1 MDRLPGNHQ
10 EAESHSQDFDKIEL
24 SMPLLP
30 SRMKLTVV
38 DNLTSYLGDKNP
50 FSHPFDPKTDNLW
63 LLDNTAWQSPRFPH
77 RWHAEFV
84 AAYFLKNSGADIPD
98 AVANIAEKLGIA
110 KGDAAEDRIQERL
123 QLFAETILPA
133 RTVVIDFDV
142 DQRGNLI
149 KLGPGGRNGMSAD
162 ERTLATGMYGDGDRI
177 ASRPKVG
184 TGALHETM
192 TTYFAQPE
200 GWAIISDID
209 DTIKTTLTP
218 DPLGILRTTFVD
230 VPHAI
235 EGMPEL
241 YKEIDSRLKPTW
253 FYLSASP
260 YNLYPFLR
268 AFLRQYYP
276 PGTTILRDASWMN
289 LAGILTSLTKG
300 TQSYKVSRCEKV
312 HDWFPRRKMVCI
324 GDSTQTDPE
333 TYGDI
338 CRKFPGWVKAVY
350 IRKVEDVAQMKS
362 TDKNEDQRFEKAF
375 RGVDR
380 SIWRTF
386 VEPQELRDAIEGLGR
401 KA

>member
-1 MDRLPGNHQ
+1 MARLAPENHQ
-10 EAESHSQDFDKIEL
+10 ERESHGLDFDKIEL
-24 SMPLLP
+24 SMPSLP
-30 SRMKLTVV
+30 ARGKFTLV
-38 DNLTSYLGDKNP
+38 DNLTSYLGPKNP
-50 FSHPFDPKTDNLW
+50 FAHPFDPKTESLW
-63 LLDNTAWQSPRFPH
+63 LLDNTAYQSPRFPH

-84 AAYFLKNSGADIPD
+84 AAYFLKNSGSEIPD

-110 KGDAAEDRIQERL
+110 KGDAAEDRIQDRL
-123 QLFAETILPA
+123 QLFADTILPA
-133 RTVVIDFDV
+133 RTVLLDFDV
-142 DQRGNLI
+142 DKAGNVI
-149 KLGPGGRNGMSAD
+149 KLGPGGRNGISAED
-162 ERTLATGMYGDGDRI
+162 KTIAAGTYRDGDRI
-177 ASRPKVG
+177 ISRPRVG
-184 TGALHETM
+184 TGAPSERM
-192 TTYFAQPE
+192 VTYFAEPE

-230 VPHAI
+230 IPHAI

-241 YKEIDSRLKPTW
+241 YKHLHARLKPTW

-268 AFLRQYYP
+268 EFLHQYYP

-312 HDWFPRRKMVCI
+312 HTWLPNRKMVCI

-338 CRKFPGWVKAVY
+338 CRMFPGWVKAVY
-350 IRKVEDVAQMKS
+350 IRKVEDVAQMKG
-362 TDKNEDQRFEKAF
+362 TDKNEDERFEKAF
-375 RGVDR
+375 QGVDR
-380 SIWRTF
+380 KIWKTF
-386 VEPQELRDAIEGLGR
+386 VDPAELHDAVERL
-401 KA
+401 